1 MTAPA
6 KRYAEGTTVPAEK
19 TRTEIEKLLRAN
31 GATQFASYWDST
43 REILEAMLGGRRL
56 RFSVPLISFADAK
69 KKPGRPAW
77 DSRTDAQANAYVE
90 AERRRRWR
98 VLLLQLK
105 GKLEAIAT
113 GDAMFDREFLGDIV
127 TANGSTVADVV
138 LGQLG
143 AGTPLQLGTGKR

>member
-1 MTAPA
+1 MSTP
-6 KRYAEGTTVPAEK
+6 KRYAEGTSVPAEK
-19 TRTEIEKLLRAN
+19 TRIEIEKLLRSN
-31 GATQFASYWDST
+31 GATQFASYWDSN
-43 REILEAMLGGRRL
+43 RELLEAMLGGRRL
-56 RFSVPLISFADAK
+56 RFSVPLMQFSDAK

-77 DSRTDAQANAYVE
+77 DSRTDAQATAFVE

-113 GDAMFDREFLGDIV
+113 GDANFDREFLGDIV
-127 TANGSTVADVV
+127 TASGSTVADVV

-143 AGTPLQLGTGKR
+143 AGAPLQLGAGSR